1 MQRLVN
7 TIALAAALVAVIAG
21 LWGNHTLLMVLK
33 RAIISYLVF
42 YFVGSILM
50 LAYRI
55 GIHAEQEAKV
65 AATVKEPAATGPENG

>member
-33 RAIISYLVF
+33 RAVISYLVF

-55 GIHAEQEAKV
+55 GVHAEQETKIAAV
-65 AATVKEPAATGPENG
+65 ADKPATTASKNG